1 MQLFS
6 LIFFNLQGV
15 EKKKYDSNSELSI
28 LNETFIPYSRQEE
41 YETAKRREA
50 ILMTDEEK
58 FRVFCRMLKLGNMFK
73 RAVITHKK

>member
-1 MQLFS
+1 MRE
-6 LIFFNLQGV
+6 V
-15 EKKKYDSNSELSI
+15 ERKKYDTDSELSI

-58 FRVFCRMLKLGNMFK
+58 FTVFCRLMRIGKMLSTAK
-73 RAVITHKK
+73 VTHKKLDE

>member
-1 MQLFS
+1 
-6 LIFFNLQGV
+6 LQVV
-15 EKKKYDSNSELSI
+15 ERKKYDTNSELSI

-58 FRVFCRMLKLGNMFK
+58 FTVFCRLMRIGKMLSTAK
-73 RAVITHKK
+73 ITHKKLDE